1 MAPEELKKTANYLKN
16 KFEMIDLGKTK
27 FCLGLQIEH
36 LPNGIHIHRSTYT
49 ENVLKQFLMDKA
61 HPLNT
66 PMASGSVGVKK
77 DHFCPREDDE
87 EIFCPQV
94 PYLSAIG
101 ALMYLA
107 NCTQPNKAFS
117 INLLA
122 RYSSTPTRRL
132 WNGIKHALHYLR
144 GTTDLGLFYPKGSN
158 PQLIGYVDA
167 DYLSDPQKCRSQIGY
182 LFTCGNT
189 TIS

>member
-1 MAPEELKKTANYLKN
+1 
-16 KFEMIDLGKTK
+16 
-27 FCLGLQIEH
+27 
-36 LPNGIHIHRSTYT
+36 
-49 ENVLKQFLMDKA
+49 MDKT

-66 PMASGSVGVKK
+66 PMMDRSLDVKK
-77 DHFCPREDDE
+77 DAFRPHEDDE
-87 EIFCPQV
+87 EILGPQV

-122 RYSSTPTRRL
+122 RYSSTPTQRL

-167 DYLSDPQKCRSQIGY
+167 DYLSDPQKCQSQIGY